1 MPSDKTYTA
10 YLVSGRTVYDITEK
24 WDLGVMGSVLYSPQG
39 SATQWAAGLEA
50 GYQLQ
55 TNLWA
60 SAGFNWSGFH
70 DRDLSGSDYTA
81 QGFYVRLRFKFDE
94 NLFSGK
100 SEEVN
105 RTLERT
111 DSAPE
116 IN

>member
-1 MPSDKTYTA
+1 MRSSYPQLHQCITSTCIRAVSYTH
-10 YLVSGRTVYDITEK
+10 LDVYK
-24 WDLGVMGSVLYSPQG
+24 RQ
-39 SATQWAAGLEA
+39 
-50 GYQLQ
+50 
-55 TNLWA
+55 
-60 SAGFNWSGFH
+60 GFNWSGFH